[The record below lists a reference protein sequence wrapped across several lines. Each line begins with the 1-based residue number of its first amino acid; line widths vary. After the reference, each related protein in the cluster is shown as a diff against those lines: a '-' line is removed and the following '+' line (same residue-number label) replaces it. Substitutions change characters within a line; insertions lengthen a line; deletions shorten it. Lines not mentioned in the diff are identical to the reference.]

1 MQVLGV
7 AIRIMGDFMCIRFKA
22 IGVFVWAMLLICA
35 GSAAAQDRVAL
46 VVGNS
51 EYRHVAGLPNPRH
64 DAGDIARAL
73 RRIGFE
79 VVEGIDL
86 DKAKMEEKVREFGR
100 KLDHARTALFYYAG
114 HGMQVA
120 GRNHLLPV
128 DAKLERAGDLS
139 LETID
144 VSLVLSQME
153 ADQRVNIVILD
164 ACRNN
169 PLARSFAP
177 KLGTR
182 SASVGQGLAS
192 IPSSIGTLIA
202 YATQPDNVA
211 LDGDGRNSPF
221 TAALLKHIDTPG
233 LEISSLLKRVRSDV
247 VAATRGQQVPWDHSS
262 LMGEVVLVSAPA
274 GQASLGAVV
283 PTAPTAEL
291 TPSARRSPE
300 TTRAQ
305 VVAAIAERNL
315 SPVIVKSKSEVSKL
329 IFSPDSQT
337 VAVGGNGKVELRA
350 VEFQKVIRT
359 FGGQSEPD
367 AIAFSADG
375 SILAVSGRSLIK
387 LWDVQSGELLRTLT
401 GHRGTI
407 GHLAFSPD
415 GVSLTSADN
424 RGAIRFWNVEEGK
437 TKGSQRD
444 PSYTGHLADF
454 SPDGRSIAWSGVDR
468 MVTVWD
474 IASKRATNKLHGHK
488 GLVTFVKFSPDSRY
502 LASGSNDNTIKVWDL
517 ENNRLLHTLTGHGD
531 RIDHI
536 SFSAEKHWLASGAAD
551 NSVKIWNLATGQLI
565 KSLEHTVYVSALAV
579 SPDGQWLAS
588 ADGESRFMLWSV
600 GAGAAAAGK

>member
-1 MQVLGV
+1 
-7 AIRIMGDFMCIRFKA
+7 MCNLFKS
-22 IGVFVWAMLLICA
+22 IGIFLCAWLLACA
-35 GSAAAQDRVAL
+35 GPAVAQDRVAL

-51 EYRHVAGLPNPRH
+51 GYRHVAGLTNPMR
-64 DAGDIARAL
+64 DAVDIATAL

-86 DKAKMEEKVREFGR
+86 DKAGMEEKVREFGR
-100 KLDHARTALFYYAG
+100 KLDHAQTALFYYAG

-120 GRNHLLPV
+120 GRNHLLPI
-128 DAKLERAGDLS
+128 DAKLDRAGDLG

-153 ADQRVNIVILD
+153 AAQRVNIVILD

-192 IPSSIGTLIA
+192 IQSTIGTLIA

-211 LDGDGRNSPF
+211 LDGEGRNSPF

-233 LEISSLLKRVRSDV
+233 LEISSLMRRVRSDV
-247 VAATRGQQVPWDHSS
+247 VASTQGHQVPWDHSS
-262 LMGEVVLVSAPA
+262 LTGEVVLVSAA
-274 GQASLGAVV
+274 AEQATAAKAE
-283 PTAPTAEL
+283 PTPL
-291 TPSARRSPE
+291 PRRSPDSAG
-300 TTRAQ
+300 TQ
-305 VVAAIAERNL
+305 VIAAVTERKL
-315 SPVIVKSKSEVSKL
+315 SPEILKSGSEVGQL
-329 IFSPDSQT
+329 RFSPDSKII
-337 VAVGGNGKVELRA
+337 AVGVKGGVELRA
-350 VEFQKVIRT
+350 VETQKLIRR
-359 FGGQSEPD
+359 FDGKSVD
-367 AIAFSADG
+367 ALAFSIDG
-375 SILAVSGRSLIK
+375 SMLAISGNSLIK
-387 LWDVQSGELLRTLT
+387 VWEVDTGELLRTLT

-407 GHLAFSPD
+407 GHLAFNPD
-415 GVSLTSADN
+415 GVSLASADN

-437 TKGSQRD
+437 LKGSLNDR
-444 PSYTGHLADF
+444 SYTGHLADF

-474 IASKRATNKLHGHK
+474 IASKRAVGKLHGHK
-488 GLVTFVKFSPDSRY
+488 GLITLVKFSPDNRY
-502 LASGSNDNTIKVWDL
+502 LASGSNDQTIKIWDH
-517 ENNRLLHTLTGHGD
+517 ENNRLLHTLTGHED

-536 SFSAEKHWLASGAAD
+536 AFSPEGHWLATGAAD
-551 NSVKIWNLATGQLI
+551 NSVKIWNLATGRLVR
-565 KSLEHTVYVSALAV
+565 SLEHTVYVSALAV

-588 ADGESRFMLWSV
+588 ADGDNRFMLWRVGV
-600 GAGAAAAGK
+600 GATATGK

>member
-1 MQVLGV
+1 M
-7 AIRIMGDFMCIRFKA
+7 RSRFKA
-22 IGVFVWAMLLICA
+22 IGIFVGAMLLVCA
-35 GSAAAQDRVAL
+35 GPAAAQDRVAL

-51 EYRHVAGLPNPRH
+51 EYRHVAGLSNPRH

-86 DKAKMEEKVREFGR
+86 DKSKMEEKVREFGR
-100 KLDHARTALFYYAG
+100 KLDNARTALFYYAG

-120 GRNHLLPV
+120 GRNHLMPV
-128 DAKLERAGDLS
+128 DAKLERAGDLN

-144 VSLVLSQME
+144 LNLVLSQME

-192 IPSSIGTLIA
+192 IPSSLGTLIA

-233 LEISSLLKRVRSDV
+233 LEVSSLLKRVRSDV
-247 VAATRGQQVPWDHSS
+247 VAATGGRQVPWDHSS

-274 GQASLGAVV
+274 GNASQAAVV

-305 VVAAIAERNL
+305 VIAAIAERNL
-315 SPVIVKSKSEVSKL
+315 SPVIVKSKSEVARL

-337 VAVGGNGKVELRA
+337 IAVGGNGKVELRA
-350 VEFQKVIRT
+350 VETQKIIRT
-359 FGGQSEPD
+359 FDGQGEPD
-367 AIAFSADG
+367 AIAFSTDG
-375 SILAVSGRSLIK
+375 SILAVSGKSLIK
-387 LWDVQSGELLRTLT
+387 LWDVQSGQLLRTLT

-407 GHLAFSPD
+407 GHLAFNPD
-415 GVSLTSADN
+415 GVTLTSADN
-424 RGAIRFWNVEEGK
+424 QGSIRFWNVEEGK
-437 TKGSQRD
+437 AKGTLKDR
-444 PSYTGHLADF
+444 SYTGHLADF

-474 IASKRATNKLHGHK
+474 IASRRAIGKMHGHK
-488 GLVTFVKFSPDSRY
+488 GLVTLVRFSPDSRH

-536 SFSAEKHWLASGAAD
+536 AFSSEKHWLASGAAD

-588 ADGESRFMLWSV
+588 ADGDNRFMLWSV
-600 GAGAAAAGK
+600 GAGATAALAK